1 LPPDDVRQHVTDEA
15 DGKGEPSSVA
25 EAFEIGDFV
34 PGARAKA
41 RCDLMGVSPYSEVEG
56 MLVRRFLTPAHDEA
70 LRTLTFWME
79 EAGMSAWR
87 DTAGNLVGR
96 YEGETPGAPAL
107 LIGSHIDSVRNGGRY
122 DGALGVMLAID
133 VVEALSAAGRR
144 LPFAVE
150 VIAFGDE
157 EGSRF
162 PASMA
167 CSRAVAGTVDPSVM
181 EMTDGEGVSL
191 AEAFAVFGLDP
202 TRLTEAARKPGDIF
216 AFLEA
221 HIEQGPVLEAEG
233 LALGVVTAIAAQQR
247 LMVRFTGMAG
257 HAGTTPMNLRRDPG
271 PAAAEAIL
279 ALERICA
286 AGRDGLVG
294 TVGRIT
300 ALPGAFNVI
309 PGAVEFSMDVRAEV
323 AATRDAAVE
332 AVTAEIET
340 IAARRG
346 LEVSVTLMQALAAS
360 PCDPGLTAL
369 LEKAVAATGQAPR
382 RLPSG
387 AGHDAMVIADL
398 CPTAMLFLR
407 CEGGISHNPREAVT
421 EADCAVAAQAMLG
434 FVQRLS
440 EQFPL
445 SSPTSAQRA
454 DPGPTPELGAS
465 GGPGSSPGMT
475 SFE

>member
-1 LPPDDVRQHVTDEA
+1 MDGA
-15 DGKGEPSSVA
+15 DGKGEPARVTD
-25 EAFEIGDFV
+25 AFEIGQFT

-41 RCDLMGVSPYSEVEG
+41 RCDLMGVPPYSEAEG
-56 MLVRRFLTPAHDEA
+56 MLVRRFLTQAHDEA
-70 LRTLTFWME
+70 LRTLAFWME
-79 EAGMSAWR
+79 QAGMTARR
-87 DTAGNLVGR
+87 DHAGNLVGR

-107 LIGSHIDSVRNGGRY
+107 LTGSHIDSVRNGGRY
-122 DGALGVMLAID
+122 DGALGVMLGID
-133 VVEALSAAGRR
+133 VVETLAQAGRR

-162 PASMA
+162 PASMT
-167 CSRAVAGTVDPSVM
+167 CSRAVAGTVGPSVM
-181 EMTDGEGVSL
+181 EMADADGVSL
-191 AEAFAVFGLDP
+191 AEAFATFGLDP
-202 TRLTEAARKPGDIF
+202 TRLEEAARKPGEIF

-233 LALGVVTAIAAQQR
+233 LALGVVTAIAAQKR

-257 HAGTTPMNLRRDPG
+257 HAGTTPMSLRKDPG

-286 AGRDGLVG
+286 PQGVFGGEDGLVG

-309 PGAVEFSMDVRAEV
+309 PGAVEYSMDVRAEV
-323 AATRDAAVE
+323 AATRDAAVA
-332 AVTAEIET
+332 AVTAEVEA

-346 LEVSVTLMQALAAS
+346 LEVSVTLMQDLAAS

-369 LEKAVAATGQAPR
+369 LEEAVAATGQAPR

-398 CPTAMLFLR
+398 CPTAMLFIR

-421 EADCAVAAQAMLG
+421 EADCALAARAMLG
-434 FVQRLS
+434 FVERLAARNPRPS
-440 EQFPL
+440 
-445 SSPTSAQRA
+445 T
-454 DPGPTPELGAS
+454 GS
-465 GGPGSSPGMT
+465 G
-475 SFE
+475 

>member
-1 LPPDDVRQHVTDEA
+1 MAQ
-15 DGKGEPSSVA
+15 
-25 EAFEIGDFV
+25 AFEIGAFV
-34 PGARAKA
+34 PGARAKT
-41 RCDLMGVSPYSEVEG
+41 RCDLMGVAPYSEADG

-70 LRTLTFWME
+70 LKTLAFWMQQ
-79 EAGMSAWR
+79 AGMSARR

-96 YEGETPGAPAL
+96 YEGETPDAPAL

-122 DGALGVMLAID
+122 DGALGVMLGLD

-167 CSRAVAGTVDPSVM
+167 CSRAVAGTVDPMVM
-181 EMTDGEGVSL
+181 EMVDGDGVSL
-191 AEAFAVFGLDP
+191 AEAFAAFGLDP
-202 TRLTEAARKPGDIF
+202 TRLEEAARKPGEVF

-233 LALGVVTAIAAQQR
+233 LALGVVTAIAAQKR

-257 HAGTTPMNLRRDPG
+257 HAGTTPMNLRKDPG

-286 AGRDGLVG
+286 PLGDFGGQDGLVG

-309 PGAVEFSMDVRAEV
+309 PGAVEYSMDIRAEV
-323 AATRDAAVE
+323 AATRDAAVL
-332 AVTAEIET
+332 AVTAEIEA
-340 IAARRG
+340 IAVRRG
-346 LEVSVTLMQALAAS
+346 LGVSVTLMQDLAAS
-360 PCDPGLTAL
+360 PCDHDLTAL
-369 LEKAVAATGQAPR
+369 LEEAVDAVGQSPR

-398 CPTAMLFLR
+398 CPTAMLFIR

-421 EADCAVAAQAMLG
+421 EADCALAAEAMMG
-434 FVQRLS
+434 FVDRLAARNPRPS
-440 EQFPL
+440 T
-445 SSPTSAQRA
+445 SS
-454 DPGPTPELGAS
+454 G
-465 GGPGSSPGMT
+465 
-475 SFE
+475 

>member
-1 LPPDDVRQHVTDEA
+1 VT
-15 DGKGEPSSVA
+15 GE
-25 EAFEIGDFV
+25 FEIGV
-34 PGARAKA
+34 RAKV
-41 RCDLMGVSPYSEVEG
+41 RCDLMGVSPYSEADD
-56 MLVRRFLTPAHDEA
+56 MLVRRFLTSAHDEA
-70 LRTLTFWME
+70 LKTLAFWME
-79 EAGMSAWR
+79 QAGMSARR
-87 DTAGNLVGR
+87 DTAGNLLGR
-96 YEGETPGAPAL
+96 YEGETPDAPAL

-122 DGALGVMLAID
+122 DGALGVTLGID
-133 VVEALSAAGRR
+133 VVEALNAAGRR

-167 CSRAVAGTVDPSVM
+167 CSRAVAGTVDPVVM
-181 EMTDGEGVSL
+181 EMTDADGVSL
-191 AEAFAVFGLDP
+191 AEAFAAFGLDP
-202 TRLTEAARKPGDIF
+202 TRLEEAARKPGEVF

-233 LALGVVTAIAAQQR
+233 LALGVVTTIAAQKR

-257 HAGTTPMNLRRDPG
+257 HAGTTPMTLRKDPG

-286 AGRDGLVG
+286 GGPIGGKDGLVG

-309 PGAVEFSMDVRAEV
+309 PGAVEYSMDIRAEV
-323 AATRDAAVE
+323 AATRDAAAL
-332 AVTAEIET
+332 AVTAEIEA

-346 LEVSVTLMQALAAS
+346 LTVSVTLMQDLAAS
-360 PCDPGLTAL
+360 PCDPALTAL
-369 LEKAVAATGQAPR
+369 LEQAVAATGQAPR

-398 CPTAMLFLR
+398 CPTAMLFIR

-421 EADCAVAAQAMLG
+421 EADCAVAARAMLG
-434 FVQRLS
+434 FVDRLAARNPRPS
-440 EQFPL
+440 T
-445 SSPTSAQRA
+445 SS
-454 DPGPTPELGAS
+454 G
-465 GGPGSSPGMT
+465 
-475 SFE
+475 

>member
-1 LPPDDVRQHVTDEA
+1 M
-15 DGKGEPSSVA
+15 A
-25 EAFEIGDFV
+25 EAFEIGV
-34 PGARAKA
+34 RAKT
-41 RCDLMGVSPYSEVEG
+41 RCDLMGVAPYSEADG

-70 LRTLTFWME
+70 LKTLAFWMQQ
-79 EAGMSAWR
+79 AGMSARR
-87 DTAGNLVGR
+87 DAAGNLVGR
-96 YEGETPGAPAL
+96 YEGETPDAPAL

-122 DGALGVMLAID
+122 DGALGVMLGLD
-133 VVEALSAAGRR
+133 VVETLNAAGRR
-144 LPFAVE
+144 LPFALE

-167 CSRAVAGTVDPSVM
+167 CSRAVAGTVDPTVM
-181 EMTDGEGVSL
+181 EMTDGDGVSL
-191 AEAFAVFGLDP
+191 AEAFAKFGLDP
-202 TRLTEAARKPGDIF
+202 TRLEEAARKPGEVF

-221 HIEQGPVLEAEG
+221 HIEQGPLLEAEG
-233 LALGVVTAIAAQQR
+233 LALGVVTAIAAQKR

-257 HAGTTPMNLRRDPG
+257 HAGTTPMNLRKDPG

-286 AGRDGLVG
+286 GGQDGLVG

-309 PGAVEFSMDVRAEV
+309 PGAVEYSMDIRAEV

-346 LEVSVTLMQALAAS
+346 LEVSVTLMQDLAAS

-369 LEKAVAATGQAPR
+369 LEEAVAAVSSEGGGQSPR

-398 CPTAMLFLR
+398 CPTAMLFIR

-421 EADCAVAAQAMLG
+421 QADCALAAEAMLG
-434 FVQRLS
+434 FVDRLAEDFDAMRPS
-440 EQFPL
+440 RPL
-445 SSPTSAQRA
+445 R
-454 DPGPTPELGAS
+454 GAS
-465 GGPGSSPGMT
+465 G
-475 SFE
+475 

>member
-1 LPPDDVRQHVTDEA
+1 MDGA
-15 DGKGEPSSVA
+15 NGKGEPSRVA
-25 EAFEIGDFV
+25 KAFEIGDFTL
-34 PGARAKA
+34 GIRAKA
-41 RCDLMGVSPYSEVEG
+41 RCDLMGVTPYSEADD

-70 LRTLTFWME
+70 LKTLAFWME
-79 EAGMSAWR
+79 EAGMTARR

-122 DGALGVMLAID
+122 DGALGVMLGID

-167 CSRAVAGTVDPSVM
+167 CSRAVAGTVDPMVM
-181 EMTDGEGVSL
+181 EMTDGDGVSL
-191 AEAFAVFGLDP
+191 AEAFATFGLDP
-202 TRLTEAARKPGDIF
+202 TRLEEAARTPGEIF

-233 LALGVVTAIAAQQR
+233 LALGVVTAIAAQTR
-247 LMVRFTGMAG
+247 LMVRLTGMAG
-257 HAGTTPMNLRRDPG
+257 HAGTTPMTLRKDPG

-286 AGRDGLVG
+286 GGQDGLVG

-309 PGAVEFSMDVRAEV
+309 PGAIEYSMDVRAEV
-323 AATRDAAVE
+323 AATRDAAV
-332 AVTAEIET
+332 AAITAEIEA

-346 LEVSVTLMQALAAS
+346 LEASVTLMQDLDAS
-360 PCDPGLTAL
+360 PCDPGLTIL
-369 LEKAVAATGQAPR
+369 LEEAVAATGQVAR

-398 CPTAMLFLR
+398 CPTAMLFIR

-421 EADCAVAAQAMLG
+421 EADCALAAQAMLH
-434 FVQRLS
+434 FIDQLERR
-440 EQFPL
+440 E
-445 SSPTSAQRA
+445 RA
-454 DPGPTPELGAS
+454 
-465 GGPGSSPGMT
+465 
-475 SFE
+475 